1 MNIIEDVINEKLYIE
16 PSMKCWRHNINA
28 SKAQNFKL
36 IVIVHTTNENIQEF
50 FKNMVKWLPLN
61 LVVNL

>member
-50 FKNMVKWLPLN
+50 FKNMVK
-61 LVVNL
+61 